1 MKLTDLE
8 KNIFSTLLAKAKQHA
23 PNTTLRAAGGWLR
36 DKLLEIDSHDI
47 DIAVD
52 NISGQ
57 EFVKLMTSHFT
68 VIKSNPD
75 QSKHLET
82 TMATI
87 FGVPIDF
94 VQFRK
99 EVYEDS
105 RIPTITTDNV
115 TPAEDAS
122 RRDFTINALFY
133 NLHTEE
139 IEDHCGG
146 LEDLKNKTLRTPL
159 DPKKT
164 FLDDPLRILRGIRFA
179 AKYNL
184 SIDPAMIEAAN
195 HPEVQTAF
203 KTKISQERIW
213 REMVGVYEVDGFK
226 RGFLLGPNPVLACRL
241 MKDMGIRD
249 LLFTLTDEEK
259 KLLGVKQDE
268 TAHWDQDQNSKY
280 HNLTV
285 WEHTLAAMGHLV
297 RFAKEDDIDKD
308 HPQPENEEIVRILSV
323 LFHDIGKCDLCYR
336 QLKDDGTFGY
346 HGHAES
352 SAKTVEYLLDAR
364 LKAPKDIITRVEA
377 MAFHHMRIHIIEDKP
392 SKTVLR
398 RILKDIGDD
407 WKNLVYHSLADNMGK
422 IGAEEDKK
430 YKAMIPTFEMLKNE
444 NGGGTKPKRPID
456 GHVIMTELNLKPG
469 PLVKVVTNALD
480 EALLENPNMT
490 SDEAIAFI
498 KTVTV
503 Q

>member
-23 PNTTLRAAGGWLR
+23 PDTTLRAAGGWLR

-57 EFVKLMTSHFT
+57 EFVRLMTSHFT

-105 RIPTITTDNV
+105 RIPTIKTDNV
-115 TPAEDAS
+115 TPIEDAH

-146 LEDLKNKTLRTPL
+146 LEDLKNKMLRTPL
-159 DPKKT
+159 DPKRT

-184 SIDPAMIEAAN
+184 SIDPAIIDTAN

-203 KTKISQERIW
+203 KTKISPERIW
-213 REMVGVYEVDGFK
+213 REMVGVFEADGFK

-259 KLLGVKQDE
+259 ETLGVKQDE
-268 TAHWDQDQNSKY
+268 TSHFDSDQNTPH
-280 HNLTV
+280 HNLTI
-285 WEHTLAAMGHLV
+285 WDHTLEAMNHLIKIS
-297 RFAKEDDIDKD
+297 FDYKIDKNKNNF
-308 HPQPENEEIVRILSV
+308 EIEEIVRILSI
-323 LFHDIGKCDLCYR
+323 LFHDIGKCDLCSR
-336 QLKDDGTFGY
+336 QTKEDGTFSY
-346 HGHAES
+346 LGHAET
-352 SAKTVEYLLDAR
+352 SAKIAEHILTER
-364 LKAPKDIITRVEA
+364 LKAPKEIIQRVKLIIY
-377 MAFHHMRIHIIEDKP
+377 HHMRLHVLEKNP
-392 SKTVLR
+392 SDSALR
-398 RILKDIGDD
+398 RVLKDIGED
-407 WKNLVYHSLADNMGK
+407 WQNLVYHSIADAMGK
-422 IGAEEDKK
+422 RDAVEDPK
-430 YKAMIPTFEMLKNE
+430 YQAMIERIIKLKAE
-444 NGGGTKPKRPID
+444 QGGTKPKRPID
-456 GHVIMTELNLKPG
+456 GNVIMKELGLTPG
-469 PLVKVVTNALD
+469 KHIKIITNFLD
-480 EALLENPNMT
+480 EALIENPLMT
-490 SDEAIAFI
+490 TEEAIMLI
-498 KTVTV
+498 KTVSLNM
-503 Q
+503 